1 MNIAIIGAGNIGS
14 GLARTFGR
22 SNHGVTVTDQDP
34 AIAEAVAQKLAS
46 EGTNVEA
53 QPVSHAVQRADIVI
67 LSVPFGA
74 VSTVADSGDFTG
86 KIVVDVTNPLK
97 EDFSGLVLGFDTSA
111 AEEIAKTLGT
121 AKVVKAFNTVFAQI
135 YDHGLDFGGRA
146 VPAFIASD
154 NAEAKATVIELARGA
169 GFDPVDAGPLT
180 NARYLEP
187 LGYLNIQFGYMLG
200 HGTQIAPAWLSR

>member
-1 MNIAIIGAGNIGS
+1 MTIAIIGAGNIGS

-22 SNHGVTVTDQDP
+22 THQVTVADKNP
-34 AIAEAVAQKLAS
+34 ALAS
-46 EGTNVEA
+46 ALAEKLQSEGLKVDNQAVSLAVE
-53 QPVSHAVQRADIVI
+53 RADIVI
-67 LSVPFGA
+67 LSIPFGA
-74 VSTVADSGDFTG
+74 VNAIADSGDFTG

-111 AEEIAKTLGT
+111 AEEIAKILGT

-135 YDHGLDFGGRA
+135 YDHALDFGGRA
-146 VPAFIASD
+146 VPTFIAAD
-154 NAEAKATVIELARGA
+154 DTEAKEKVVELAREA